1 MITCPHCQQEATLEH
16 LRTSPEC
23 SKAVRSLIGL
33 YRLSQRV
40 TRAGSRPATP
50 EPCPKCGE
58 MVSKAQ
64 AVRGHGCASKDYA
77 AMSQP
82 IGKPFQLDPEAR
94 QALGRISP
102 ERAWLQ
108 VRTLV
113 RQAIQEHYAEAEKMR
128 LKANYPVDLTNL
140 AEALEIGSPICGINH
155 LHYANPDLKLTNI
168 PKVPCLEVL
177 QAVLNFLTVSERY
190 QSFLP

>member
-1 MITCPHCQQEATLEH
+1 
-16 LRTSPEC
+16 
-23 SKAVRSLIGL
+23 
-33 YRLSQRV
+33 
-40 TRAGSRPATP
+40 
-50 EPCPKCGE
+50 
-58 MVSKAQ
+58 
-64 AVRGHGCASKDYA
+64 
-77 AMSQP
+77 MSQP

-94 QALGRISP
+94 QALARVSP

-113 RQAIQEHYAEAEKMR
+113 QQAIREHYEEAEKMS
-128 LKANYPVDLTNL
+128 LKANYPVDLPNL
-140 AEALEIGSPICGINH
+140 AEALENGSPICGINH

-190 QSFLP
+190 QSLLP

>member
-64 AVRGHGCASKDYA
+64 AVRGHGCASKDCS

-102 ERAWLQ
+102 ERA
-108 VRTLV
+108 
-113 RQAIQEHYAEAEKMR
+113 
-128 LKANYPVDLTNL
+128 
-140 AEALEIGSPICGINH
+140 
-155 LHYANPDLKLTNI
+155 
-168 PKVPCLEVL
+168 
-177 QAVLNFLTVSERY
+177 
-190 QSFLP
+190 